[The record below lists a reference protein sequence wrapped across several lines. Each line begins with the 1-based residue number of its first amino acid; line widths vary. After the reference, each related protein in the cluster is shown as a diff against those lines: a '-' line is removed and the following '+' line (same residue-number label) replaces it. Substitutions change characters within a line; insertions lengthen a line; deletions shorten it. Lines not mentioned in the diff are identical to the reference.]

1 MVSSVYKL
9 DVSMDDA
16 EELPPPQEQTAPPQ
30 PEAKPTQEDFDEM
43 RKRYFQLLQE
53 ATALGTNASH
63 EMRDA
68 LHEMRVQIFKIIY
81 WFRFNC
87 DAEYNSKYLFH
98 QQGSAMFLDFCES
111 CEKGV
116 ITNLTLDYI
125 RRFLEDFIEDSSFN
139 SVFFIPLI
147 PTGGSA
153 SPALSSSL
161 IKVPLKRQIIRGR
174 TSSTEQLF
182 NAISN
187 ARCSPNTRAETLGC
201 LRSDSTSAG
210 TRARGPK
217 SPPMAST
224 AILSEFAKRDLSVS
238 RRWSQQLCGRGKNRL
253 QSHGD
258 AGAFHR
264 SLNPQIQLLQS
275 MHRESDA
282 CLV

>member
-30 PEAKPTQEDFDEM
+30 PEAKPTQEDFDEV

-125 RRFLEDFIEDSSFN
+125 RRFLEDFIEDSSFVAFADKVDQVGSESKAYHLGFGKFAVRDKLKTAFSIMKEGECVVGII
-139 SVFFIPLI
+139 SV
-147 PTGGSA
+147 
-153 SPALSSSL
+153 
-161 IKVPLKRQIIRGR
+161 
-174 TSSTEQLF
+174 
-182 NAISN
+182 
-187 ARCSPNTRAETLGC
+187 
-201 LRSDSTSAG
+201 
-210 TRARGPK
+210 
-217 SPPMAST
+217 
-224 AILSEFAKRDLSVS
+224 
-238 RRWSQQLCGRGKNRL
+238 
-253 QSHGD
+253 
-258 AGAFHR
+258 
-264 SLNPQIQLLQS
+264 
-275 MHRESDA
+275 
-282 CLV
+282 